1 MLKMN
6 YVIVGLGGAFGALL
20 RFSTFK
26 LFNGYFSSY
35 TITLIINCCGS
46 FLLGLLFYTVQKKSN
61 SLYLFVTTGMLSGFT
76 TFSTFSADVVQLL
89 QNEHYWKGATIS
101 ALSLFG
107 CVFFASLGA
116 IVAKVGFK
124 K

>member
-1 MLKMN
+1 MN
-6 YVIVGLGGAFGALL
+6 YAIVGLGGAIGALL
-20 RFSTFK
+20 RFSTFN
-26 LFNGYFSSY
+26 LFNGYFPPY
-35 TITLIINCCGS
+35 TITLIINCCGC
-46 FLLGLLFYTVQKKSN
+46 FILGLLFYTVQKKSN
-61 SLYLFVTTGMLSGFT
+61 PLYLFVTTGMLSGFT

-89 QNEHYWKGATIS
+89 QNEDYWKGATIS

-107 CVFFASLGA
+107 CILFAYLGA